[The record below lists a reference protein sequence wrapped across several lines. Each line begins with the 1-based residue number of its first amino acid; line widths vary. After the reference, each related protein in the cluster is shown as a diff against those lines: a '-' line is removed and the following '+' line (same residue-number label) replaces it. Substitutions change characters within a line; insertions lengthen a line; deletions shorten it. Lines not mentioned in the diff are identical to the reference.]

1 MLGTVLKTYTCYL
14 ILFSGQISAVDI
26 IIIILVL
33 HIWGSGYKDQVTC
46 LRNPANEGRIWV
58 HFSQAGDPAL
68 KDIANLW
75 KTHLWGKWEP
85 LTVEDTLACGREVE
99 FFSSFLLFFCF
110 LFFY

>member
-46 LRNPANEGRIWV
+46 LRNPANEGRI
-58 HFSQAGDPAL
+58 
-68 KDIANLW
+68 
-75 KTHLWGKWEP
+75 
-85 LTVEDTLACGREVE
+85 
-99 FFSSFLLFFCF
+99 
-110 LFFY
+110 